1 MRPVEGLALGDRYR
15 LTRRIAVGGMG
26 EVWVA
31 DDTFLGREVAVKVLR
46 EEYTGQEDFL
56 ARLRTEARNSAALSH
71 PNIAQMYDYG
81 EQAGTGYLVMEL
93 VVGEPL
99 ADLLEREP
107 VLAPKRLLPI
117 LAATARGLHAAHEA
131 HVVHRDVKP
140 GNILLEHPTRASGGR
155 TTVKITDFGVSL
167 AANQAPMTAAGMVM
181 GTAQYLSPEQAVG
194 QPATPLSDVYA
205 LGVVAYEATAGKRPF
220 TGVTPVDIAV
230 AHVNNPVPPLPSSVH
245 PGLSAVIMRMLEKD
259 PSLRPVSAG
268 ALADELD
275 GLARDIAADPL
286 GARSRTA
293 RRLQG
298 SGAAAATAAG
308 TASGSTSSSPSARSA
323 RSASSAPRGAH
334 AARHSGPPTPVAGT
348 RGVGSGAGTGS
359 PGTPGTPTP
368 GSGGAVPDGKTDGRT
383 DGRTDGATHRADAGG
398 SPSGAATPPWLPRAA
413 DERPY
418 PPRRVLHAQGTDSRR
433 APASRRADRAEASR
447 ATAESTRPA
456 RTRAEQ
462 TRSRAEAAHPNGS
475 RAAQR
480 RGEHLGTGARTTRTP
495 GAGNGTPDRTRAA
508 VRART
513 DDRGRAGA
521 RSVPL
526 PDRGRR
532 ARTQEA
538 EAPRRTSTTTGVR
551 LGPLG
556 RLSWPLVALLA
567 LLAVLLVASFV
578 RSLLD
583 DGGGASAAALPAAA
597 ALARPRARSG
607 ATRRT
612 LARRRP
618 ALPVPPLPTVTS
630 TTTVSRPPVAVLDPA
645 QAWDRA
651 GFGMMDPHESRAEHA
666 TPTPKD
672 V

>member
-1 MRPVEGLALGDRYR
+1 MRPVDGLALGDRYR

-275 GLARDIAADPL
+275 ALARDIAADPL

-298 SGAAAATAAG
+298 TSAG
-308 TASGSTSSSPSARSA
+308 TPSTRSARGDQSTPSTPSARSA
-323 RSASSAPRGAH
+323 TSAPRGAH

-348 RGVGSGAGTGS
+348 RALGRGAGAGS
-359 PGTPGTPTP
+359 PGTSGPAPSETPP
-368 GSGGAVPDGKTDGRT
+368 AGSGGSGTDR
-383 DGRTDGATHRADAGG
+383 RAEGATNRADAVAGAP
-398 SPSGAATPPWLPRAA
+398 SPAAATPPWLPREA

-418 PPRRVLHAQGTDSRR
+418 PPRRALHGQGTDSRR
-433 APASRRADRAEASR
+433 ATAARRADRPEASR
-447 ATAESTRPA
+447 AHPESTRPA

-462 TRSRAEAAHPNGS
+462 ARSRAEAAHANGS

-480 RGEHLGTGARTTRTP
+480 RGDHLGTGSRATRTP
-495 GAGNGTPDRTRAA
+495 GSGNGTPDRTRAA

-513 DDRGRAGA
+513 DDRGRTST

-538 EAPRRTSTTTGVR
+538 EGPKRTSTTTGVR

-567 LLAVLLVASFV
+567 LLAVLLVASLV

-597 ALARPRARSG
+597 FLARPGARSG
-607 ATRRT
+607 ATRR
-612 LARRRP
+612 AIAPRWP
-618 ALPVPPLPTVTS
+618 ALPPKTLPPATRSLPPAATPDT
-630 TTTVSRPPVAVLDPA
+630 A

-651 GFGMMDPHESRAEHA
+651 GFGMMDSHESRAGRA